1 MFQEMAEKNGN
12 KRVKIAFVINY
23 ITNNGPSNVVLD
35 IIRNLD
41 REQYNISLITLFEG
55 NDDSIVADLQ
65 KNDVRVFP
73 CKTLSRAKCLLGQ
86 DREFQDI
93 VKREGF
99 DIIHSHGFIPDI
111 LSSRAKTSARK
122 ITTLHNN
129 MFEDYVQTYG
139 KVKARIFI
147 RMHLDA
153 LKKMDCCV
161 GCSKSVY
168 QVMRKYLRNVTYIR
182 NGIKPKIAKH
192 TVTRAELNIPEDAVV
207 FVFSGGL
214 SFGKNAQFLAQYF
227 VQYHNE
233 NEYLLL
239 LGDGPE
245 REVCEKISDKHVIML
260 GFQDDPAAYYNI
272 SDIYASASRSEGFSI
287 SVLEALSCGLGLF
300 LSDIPSHREV
310 IDTGRD
316 LYLGENFSIQD
327 DGRIFST
334 AIKKLR
340 ENYNKIDKEVIKNFQ
355 QMRLSDKAMTTK
367 YDKVYSKVLEAGD

>member
-1 MFQEMAEKNGN
+1 MI
-12 KRVKIAFVINY
+12 KITFVINY

-41 REQYNISLITLFEG
+41 RRQYSISLITLFEG
-55 NDDSIVADLQ
+55 NDERIVADLR
-65 KNDVRVFP
+65 NDGIQVFP

-93 VKREGF
+93 VHRESF
-99 DIIHSHGFIPDI
+99 VIIHSHGIVPDI
-111 LSSRAKTSARK
+111 LSSRVKTAAKK

-139 KVKARIFI
+139 KVKAKIFI
-147 RMHLDA
+147 KMHLDA

-168 QVMRKYLRNVTYIR
+168 QVMRKYLRNASYIR

-192 TVTRAELNIPEDAVV
+192 TVTRKELNIPEDAVV
-207 FVFSGGL
+207 FVFSGVL
-214 SFGKNAQFLAQYF
+214 NYRKNVTFLIENF
-227 VQYHNE
+227 VKQHQKD
-233 NEYLLL
+233 EYLLV
-239 LGDGPE
+239 LGDGPDK
-245 REVCEKISDKHVIML
+245 EKCRQLEDDHVKML

-310 IDTGRD
+310 IDMGQAI
-316 LYLGENFSIQD
+316 YLGELFELQDTGESYSESFKRIQASY
-327 DGRIFST
+327 GLLNKSVIQN
-334 AIKKLR
+334 LQR
-340 ENYNKIDKEVIKNFQ
+340 EQ
-355 QMRLSDKAMTTK
+355 LSDIAMAKK
-367 YDKVYSKVLEAGD
+367 YQKLYKKICQR

>member
-1 MFQEMAEKNGN
+1 MI
-12 KRVKIAFVINY
+12 KIAFVINY
-23 ITNNGPSNVVLD
+23 ITNNGPSNVGLD

-41 REQYNISLITLFEG
+41 RKQYNISLITLFEG
-55 NDDSIVADLQ
+55 NDRHIVADLRSGGVQ
-65 KNDVRVFP
+65 VYS

-93 VKREGF
+93 VHRESF
-99 DIIHSHGFIPDI
+99 DIIHSHGIVPDI
-111 LSSRAKTSARK
+111 LSSRAKTTAKK

-139 KVKARIFI
+139 KVKAKIFI
-147 RMHLDA
+147 KMHLDA

-168 QVMRKYLRNVTYIR
+168 QVMQKYLRNVTFIR

-192 TVTRAELNIPEDAVV
+192 TVTRKELNIPEDAVV

-214 SFGKNAQFLAQYF
+214 SFRKNVQFLVQKF
-227 VQYHNE
+227 VQYHNI
-233 NEYLLL
+233 NEFLVL
-239 LGDGPE
+239 LGDGSE
-245 REVCEKISDKHVIML
+245 REACEQMADDHIKLL

-310 IDTGRD
+310 VDMGEE
-316 LYLGENFSIQD
+316 LYLGEIFCTSA
-327 DGRIFST
+327 DGQSFKEALSRLRKKHKILNKCE
-334 AIKKLR
+334 IK
-340 ENYNKIDKEVIKNFQ
+340 EFQKEH
-355 QMRLSDKAMTTK
+355 LSDVAMAQCYK
-367 YDKVYSKVLEAGD
+367 KVYQKLMNVETEK

>member
-1 MFQEMAEKNGN
+1 
-12 KRVKIAFVINY
+12 
-23 ITNNGPSNVVLD
+23 
-35 IIRNLD
+35 
-41 REQYNISLITLFEG
+41 
-55 NDDSIVADLQ
+55 
-65 KNDVRVFP
+65 
-73 CKTLSRAKCLLGQ
+73 
-86 DREFQDI
+86 
-93 VKREGF
+93 
-99 DIIHSHGFIPDI
+99 
-111 LSSRAKTSARK
+111 
-122 ITTLHNN
+122 
-129 MFEDYVQTYG
+129 
-139 KVKARIFI
+139 
-147 RMHLDA
+147 MHLGA
-153 LKKMDCCV
+153 LRKMDCCV

-168 QVMRKYLRNVTYIR
+168 QVMRKYLRNVTFIR

-207 FVFSGGL
+207 FVYSGGL
-214 SFGKNAQFLAQYF
+214 SFRKNAQFLTRYF
-227 VQYHNE
+227 VQYHNK
-233 NEYLLL
+233 NECLLL
-239 LGDGPE
+239 LGDGSE

-310 IDTGRD
+310 IDMGRD

-355 QMRLSDKAMTTK
+355 QMRLSDKAITMK
-367 YDKVYSKVLEAGD
+367 YDKVYSKVLKAGD

>member
-1 MFQEMAEKNGN
+1 MI
-12 KRVKIAFVINY
+12 KIAFVINY
-23 ITNNGPSNVVLD
+23 ITNNGPSNVILD

-41 REQYNISLITLFEG
+41 KEQYSVSLITLFEG
-55 NDDSIVADLQ
+55 NDERIVADLRNNGVQ
-65 KNDVRVFP
+65 IFT

-86 DREFQDI
+86 DREFQEL

-99 DIIHSHGFIPDI
+99 DIIHSHGIIPDI
-111 LSSRAKTSARK
+111 LSSRVKTSARK
-122 ITTLHNN
+122 VTTLHNN

-147 RMHLDA
+147 KMHLDA

-192 TVTRAELNIPEDAVV
+192 TVTRAELNIPEEAVV

-214 SFGKNAQFLAQYF
+214 SFRKNAQFLTHSF
-227 VQYHNE
+227 VQYHNR

-245 REVCEKISDKHVIML
+245 RENCEQLADDHVKIL
-260 GFQDDPAAYYNI
+260 GFQNDPAAYYNI
-272 SDIYASASRSEGFSI
+272 SDVYASASRSEGFSI
-287 SVLEALSCGLGLF
+287 SVLEALSCGLDLF

-310 IDTGRD
+310 IDMGKG
-316 LYLGENFSIQD
+316 LYLGEIFSIND
-327 DGRIFST
+327 NGEKFKDKIKVVRETIAHINKDHIKIFQR
-334 AIKKLR
+334 KKLSDVSMATSYEISYR
-340 ENYNKIDKEVIKNFQ
+340 NLLKEE
-355 QMRLSDKAMTTK
+355 R
-367 YDKVYSKVLEAGD
+367 

>member
-1 MFQEMAEKNGN
+1 MI
-12 KRVKIAFVINY
+12 KIAFVINY
-23 ITNNGPSNVVLD
+23 ITNNGPSNVILD

-86 DREFQDI
+86 DREFQNI
-93 VKREGF
+93 VIREGF

-122 ITTLHNN
+122 VTTLHNN

-147 RMHLDA
+147 KMHLDA
-153 LKKMDCCV
+153 LRKMDCCV

-168 QVMRKYLRNVTYIR
+168 QVMRKYLRNVTFIR
-182 NGIKPKIAKH
+182 NGIKQKVAKH
-192 TVTRAELNIPEDAVV
+192 IVTRKELNIPKDAIV

-214 SFGKNAQFLAQYF
+214 SFRKNVQFLAQSF
-227 VQYHNE
+227 VQYHNK
-233 NEYLLL
+233 NEFLLL

-245 REVCEKISDKHVIML
+245 KETCEKISDDHVKML

-272 SDIYASASRSEGFSI
+272 SDVYASASRSEGFSI

-300 LSDIPSHREV
+300 LSDIPSHQEV
-310 IDTGRD
+310 IGMGRD
-316 LYLGENFSIQD
+316 LYLGENFSIVDSEQN
-327 DGRIFST
+327 FNEKLS
-334 AIKKLR
+334 KLR
-340 ENYNKIDKEVIKNFQ
+340 VNYRAANKEEIKEFQ
-355 QMRLSDKAMTTK
+355 RDYLSDTAMTNRYQKLYKKFMNTGME
-367 YDKVYSKVLEAGD
+367 S

>member
-1 MFQEMAEKNGN
+1 MI
-12 KRVKIAFVINY
+12 KIAFVINY

-41 REQYNISLITLFEG
+41 RDQYNISLITLFEG
-55 NDDSIVADLQ
+55 NDDGIVTDLRE
-65 KNDVRVFP
+65 NGVRVFP

-93 VKREGF
+93 VQRENF

-111 LSSRAKTSARK
+111 ISSRVKTAAKK

-139 KVKARIFI
+139 KVKAKIFI
-147 RMHLDA
+147 KMHLDA

-168 QVMRKYLRNVTYIR
+168 QVMRKYLRNTTYIR

-192 TVTRAELNIPEDAVV
+192 TVTRKELNIPEDAVV

-214 SFGKNAQFLAQYF
+214 SFRKNVQFLVQNF
-227 VQYHNE
+227 VQYHNK

-239 LGDGPE
+239 LGDGSE
-245 REVCEKISDKHVIML
+245 RKACEQMADDHVKLL

-310 IDTGRD
+310 IDMGKD
-316 LYLGENFSIQD
+316 LYLGENFSIKD
-327 DGRIFST
+327 NGRSFSK
-334 AIKKLR
+334 AIEKVR
-340 ENYNKIDKEVIKNFQ
+340 ENYYRIDKKGIKDFQ
-355 QMRLSDKAMTTK
+355 QRKLSDKAMTAK
-367 YDKVYSKVLEAGD
+367 YDKVYKNVLKAGD

>member
-1 MFQEMAEKNGN
+1 MI
-12 KRVKIAFVINY
+12 KIAFVINY
-23 ITNNGPSNVVLD
+23 ITNNGPSNVILD

-65 KNDVRVFP
+65 KNGVRVFP

-122 ITTLHNN
+122 VTTLHNN
-129 MFEDYVQTYG
+129 MVEDYVQTYG

-147 RMHLDA
+147 KMHLDA

-168 QVMRKYLRNVTYIR
+168 QVMRKYLRKVTYIR
-182 NGIKPKIAKH
+182 NGIKPKAAKH
-192 TVTRAELNIPEDAVV
+192 TVTRKELNIPEDAVV
-207 FVFSGGL
+207 FVFSGVL
-214 SFGKNAQFLAQYF
+214 NYRKNVGFIIENF
-227 VQYHNE
+227 VKNHKE
-233 NEYLLL
+233 KEYLLI
-239 LGDGPE
+239 LGDGPDKE
-245 REVCEKISDKHVIML
+245 RCSQLVDDHVKML
-260 GFQDDPAAYYNI
+260 GFQDDPVAYYNI

-310 IDTGRD
+310 IGMEQET
-316 LYLGENFSIQD
+316 YLGEIFEFQDTGESYSKSFKRIQASY
-327 DGRIFST
+327 G
-334 AIKKLR
+334 LL
-340 ENYNKIDKEVIKNFQ
+340 NKSVIQNFQ
-355 QMRLSDKAMTTK
+355 REQLSDIAMAKK
-367 YDKVYSKVLEAGD
+367 YQKLYKKMCQG

>member
-1 MFQEMAEKNGN
+1 MI
-12 KRVKIAFVINY
+12 RIAFVINY

-41 REQYNISLITLFEG
+41 REQFDISLITLFEG
-55 NDDSIVADLQ
+55 NDDQIVADLR
-65 KNDVRVFP
+65 NDGVKILA
-73 CKTLSRAKCLLGQ
+73 CITLSRTKCLLGQ
-86 DREFQDI
+86 DKEFQEL
-93 VKREGF
+93 VKREEF
-99 DIIHSHGFIPDI
+99 DIIHSHGIVPDI
-111 LSSRAKTSARK
+111 LSSHAKTSAKK

-147 RMHLDA
+147 KMHLGA
-153 LKKMDCCV
+153 LRKMDCCV

-168 QVMRKYLRNVTYIR
+168 QVMRKYLRNVTFIR

-207 FVFSGGL
+207 FVYSGGL
-214 SFGKNAQFLAQYF
+214 SFGKNAQFLTRYF
-227 VQYHNE
+227 VQYHNK

-239 LGDGPE
+239 LGDGSE

-310 IDTGRD
+310 IDMGRD

-355 QMRLSDKAMTTK
+355 QMRLSDKAMTMK
-367 YDKVYSKVLEAGD
+367 YDKVYSKVLKAGD

>member
-1 MFQEMAEKNGN
+1 MI
-12 KRVKIAFVINY
+12 KIGFVINY

-65 KNDVRVFP
+65 KNGVKVFP
-73 CKTLSRAKCLLGQ
+73 CKTLSRAKCLLGK
-86 DREFQDI
+86 DREFQEI
-93 VKREGF
+93 VQREGF

-111 LSSRAKTSARK
+111 LSSRVKTSVKK
-122 ITTLHNN
+122 ISTLHNN

-139 KVKARIFI
+139 KLKAKIFI

-168 QVMRKYLRNVTYIR
+168 QVMRKYLRNITYIR

-192 TVTRAELNIPEDAVV
+192 TVTREELSIPEDAVV
-207 FVFSGGL
+207 FVFSGVL
-214 SFGKNAQFLAQYF
+214 NYRKNVTFLIENF
-227 VQYHNE
+227 VNSRKE
-233 NEYLLL
+233 GEYLLI

-245 REVCEKISDKHVIML
+245 KEQCLSLVDDHVKML
-260 GFQDDPAAYYNI
+260 GFQDDPGAYYNI
-272 SDIYASASRSEGFSI
+272 SDIYISASRSEGLSV

-310 IDTGRD
+310 IDIDIDMGKEI
-316 LYLGENFSIQD
+316 YLGESFSLND
-327 DGRIFST
+327 DGNEFKDSLNR
-334 AIKKLR
+334 LR
-340 ENYNKIDKEVIKNFQ
+340 ENYASFNKTMISDLQ
-355 QMRLSDKAMTTK
+355 RSSLSDTAMTNQYQKLYRKITQR
-367 YDKVYSKVLEAGD
+367 

>member
-1 MFQEMAEKNGN
+1 MI
-12 KRVKIAFVINY
+12 KIGFVINY

-41 REQYNISLITLFEG
+41 REQYNIFLITLFEG

-65 KNDVRVFP
+65 KNGVRVFP
-73 CKTLSRAKCLLGQ
+73 CKTLSRAKCLLGK
-86 DREFQDI
+86 DREFQEI
-93 VKREGF
+93 VQREGF

-111 LSSRAKTSARK
+111 LSSRVKTSVKK
-122 ITTLHNN
+122 ISTLHNN

-139 KVKARIFI
+139 KLKAKIFI

-168 QVMRKYLRNVTYIR
+168 QVMQKYLRNVTFIR

-192 TVTRAELNIPEDAVV
+192 TVTRKELNIPEDAVV

-214 SFGKNAQFLAQYF
+214 SFGKNVQFLVQNF
-227 VQYHNE
+227 VQYHNI
-233 NEYLLL
+233 NEFLVL
-239 LGDGPE
+239 LGDGSE
-245 REVCEKISDKHVIML
+245 REACEQMADDHIKLL

-310 IDTGRD
+310 IDMGRD

-327 DGRIFST
+327 DGRSFST

-340 ENYNKIDKEVIKNFQ
+340 EKYNKIDKEVIKNFQ

-367 YDKVYSKVLEAGD
+367 YDKVYSKVLKAGD